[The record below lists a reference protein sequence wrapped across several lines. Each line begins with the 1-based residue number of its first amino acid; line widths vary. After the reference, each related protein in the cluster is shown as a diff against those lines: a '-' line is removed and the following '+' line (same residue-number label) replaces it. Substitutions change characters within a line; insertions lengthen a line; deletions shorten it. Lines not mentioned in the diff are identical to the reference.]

1 MMDKVRCEISGP
13 LGTLTLAN
21 PPLNL
26 FSAEVIEDLRAAVTQ
41 VKGAS
46 LRALLVQAEGK
57 IFSGGAEV
65 SVFQGR
71 TPSEARERFTS
82 HLRLIA
88 DLEELPFPTLAAVHG
103 LCLAAGLELAL
114 ACDLI
119 WAAASARFGHVEALI
134 GTTTLL
140 GGVQRLAERAGPS
153 RAREIIYTADQYDA
167 ATFERWNIVNRVLPD
182 DVFAAQTRAFAER
195 LANGPTLAY
204 AAGKRIVRAY
214 LDGGVRAA
222 DKVVDE
228 VAPPLFQ
235 SEDMRA
241 GVAGLLEH
249 GARSFREKVVF
260 QGR

>member
-1 MMDKVRCEISGP
+1 MDKVRYETSGP
-13 LGTLTLAN
+13 LGILTLVN
-21 PPLNL
+21 PPFNL
-26 FSAEVIEDLRAAVTQ
+26 FSAEVIEDLRTAVTDI
-41 VKGAS
+41 KGAPI
-46 LRALLVQAEGK
+46 RALLVQAEGK
-57 IFSGGAEV
+57 IFSGGADV

-82 HLRLIA
+82 HLHLVA

-119 WAAASARFGHVEALI
+119 WAAASARFGQIEALI

-167 ATFERWNIVNRVLPD
+167 ATFERWNIVNRIVPD
-182 DVFAAQTRAFAER
+182 DALEAETQAFAER
-195 LANGPTLAY
+195 LARGPTLAY
-204 AAGKRIVRAY
+204 AAGKRPVRTY
-214 LDGGVRAA
+214 LEGGIRAA
-222 DKVVDE
+222 DKLVGE

-241 GVAGLLEH
+241 AVAALLEH
-249 GARSFREKVVF
+249 GARNFRDKVVF
-260 QGR
+260 